1 MMNGWAS
8 TFLLVT
14 ASPCRELA
22 HVSAKGCR
30 KITVR
35 AQMND
40 ILICLDDQEH
50 PALSFHD
57 PDPILYGKAG
67 IRAAGAALKGAVL
80 QSE

>member
-1 MMNGWAS
+1 
-8 TFLLVT
+8 
-14 ASPCRELA
+14 
-22 HVSAKGCR
+22 
-30 KITVR
+30 
-35 AQMND
+35 MND

>member
-1 MMNGWAS
+1 MTKHRYDS
-8 TFLLVT
+8 
-14 ASPCRELA
+14 RELA